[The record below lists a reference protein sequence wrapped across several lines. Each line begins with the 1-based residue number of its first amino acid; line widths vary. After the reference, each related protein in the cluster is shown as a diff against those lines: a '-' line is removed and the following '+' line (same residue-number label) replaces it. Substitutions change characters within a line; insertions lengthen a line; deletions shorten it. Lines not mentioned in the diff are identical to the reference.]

1 VTTEVNLC
9 AESEDR
15 GAFTIDAMSDPL
27 PPLALTLVVITRD
40 AGASLAECLN
50 SARFASQTIVVD
62 SGSGDDTAQIA
73 KNCGALV
80 VEQAWLGFGPQKN
93 FAVAQ
98 AANDWVLCLDA
109 DEFVSPGLALAIR
122 SAMQH
127 AQFNAYE
134 MPRRNR
140 FLGKWLAHGEG
151 YPDWNLRL
159 FDRRHA
165 RWSDDVVH
173 ERVQAD
179 GKVGRLSGD
188 LMHTSGESLEAYL
201 AKQNR
206 YTTLQAEG
214 LFARGKRFSTVR
226 LVVSPIV
233 RFVRFYV
240 LRAGFLDGVAGL
252 VHISIGCFNSFSK
265 YAKLRALEQAQRVRR
280 S

>member
-9 AESEDR
+9 AESENR
-15 GAFTIDAMSDPL
+15 GAFTFDAMSDPL
-27 PPLALTLVVITRD
+27 SPLALTLVVITRN
-40 AGASLAECLN
+40 AGETLAECLG
-50 SARFASQTIVVD
+50 SARFASQMIVVD
-62 SGSGDDTAQIA
+62 SGSGDDTAEIA
-73 KNCGALV
+73 RNCGALV
-80 VEQAWLGFGPQKN
+80 IEQAWLGFGPQKN

-109 DEFVSPGLALAIR
+109 DECVSPELARAIH
-122 SAMQH
+122 SALQH
-127 AQFNAYE
+127 AQFDAYE

-140 FLGKWLAHGEG
+140 FLGKWLGHGEG
-151 YPDWNLRL
+151 YPDWNVRL

-165 RWSDDVVH
+165 RWSEDAVH
-173 ERVQAD
+173 EHVLFD
-179 GKVGRLSGD
+179 GKLGRLSGD

-206 YTTLQAEG
+206 YTTLQAEA
-214 LFARGKRFSTVR
+214 LFARGERFSAAR

-233 RFVRFYV
+233 RFIRFYI
-240 LRAGFLDGVAGL
+240 LRRGFLDGVAGL

-265 YAKLRALEQAQRVRR
+265 YAKLRAIEQAERGRR